1 MSRMR
6 PSIPWFKLAPIP
18 SSTITLSD
26 CSVDS
31 SALQDSSV
39 STAGL
44 QDSSVD
50 SSKLQD
56 CAVTYNAI
64 QNVTAARL
72 LGREDASAGSPQEIA
87 LSAELRFDTDNDWLE
102 IADSGIL

>member
-1 MSRMR
+1 MARLRPNFPWMR
-6 PSIPWFKLAPIP
+6 LAPYG
-18 SSTITLSD
+18 SSIGD

-31 SALQDSSV
+31 TGLQDSAV
-39 STAGL
+39 SNAGL

-64 QNVTAARL
+64 QNVTARRL
-72 LGREDASAGSPQEIA
+72 LGREDAAAGSPQEIA